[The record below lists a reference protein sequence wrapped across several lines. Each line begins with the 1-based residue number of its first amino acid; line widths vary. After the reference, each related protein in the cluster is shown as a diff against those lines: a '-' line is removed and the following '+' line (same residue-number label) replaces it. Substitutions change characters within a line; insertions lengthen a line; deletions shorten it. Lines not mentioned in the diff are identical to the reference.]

1 MVDFNSDI
9 PKGKPK
15 LDPKYWENFN
25 NKDSQSSPLSEF
37 NTDRAL
43 EDISIF
49 NGGKK

>member
-9 PKGKPK
+9 PKGTPK
-15 LDPKYWENFN
+15 LDPKYWETFN
-25 NKDSQSSPLSEF
+25 KTDSQNFPLSEF

-43 EDISIF
+43 GEISIF